1 MQATVTTKG
10 QLTIPKSVRD
20 RMKIE
25 PGDKLDVVALDD
37 DSFVFR
43 RVRRTTLEDLAG
55 IVKYDGPPLSVEDMD
70 SAIEEAVAEKHLRIL
85 RESRE

>member
-10 QLTIPKSVRD
+10 QLTIPKAVRD

-25 PGDKLDVVALDD
+25 PGDRLDVIPLDD
-37 DSFVFR
+37 ESFVFR
-43 RVRRTTLEDLAG
+43 RARRTTLDDLAG
-55 IVKYDGPPLSVEDMD
+55 IVKYDGPPLSVEDID
-70 SAIEEAVAEKHLRIL
+70 KAIGDAVEEDYLRIL